1 MNSFQ
6 ATKEISEVNYQLAAH
21 GLDEL
26 VDVRVEV
33 IENEFGKKTP
43 HLVARYTESCL
54 DTNESGLWINDE
66 QGNATYKLEQTEKF
80 EEMNKWF
87 DGQIFAM
94 GITQRAAWLKA
105 THEERVAFM
114 NQPGFK
120 HPANFPVVK

>member
-6 ATKEISEVNYQLAAH
+6 AIKEISEVNYQLAAH

-26 VDVRVEV
+26 VDVKVEV

-54 DTNESGLWINDE
+54 SWE
-66 QGNATYKLEQTEKF
+66 QGNAVYKLEQTEKF

-105 THEERVAFM
+105 THEQRVAFM

>member
-26 VDVRVEV
+26 VDVKVEV

-54 DTNESGLWINDE
+54 SWE
-66 QGNATYKLEQTEKF
+66 QGNAVYELEQTEKF
-80 EEMNKWF
+80 EEINKWF

>member
-54 DTNESGLWINDE
+54 CWE
-66 QGNATYKLEQTEKF
+66 QGKAVYELEQTEKF

-120 HPANFPVVK
+120 HPASFPVVK

>member
-1 MNSFQ
+1 MNSFK

-26 VDVRVEV
+26 VDVKVEV
-33 IENEFGKKTP
+33 IENEFGKTTP

-54 DTNESGLWINDE
+54 DTYDE
-66 QGNATYKLEQTEKF
+66 QGNVTYKLEQTEKF

-87 DGQIFAM
+87 DGQIFVM

>member
-26 VDVRVEV
+26 VDVKVEV

-54 DTNESGLWINDE
+54 NWEH
-66 QGNATYKLEQTEKF
+66 GNAVYILEQTEKF

>member
-1 MNSFQ
+1 MNIQ
-6 ATKEISEVNYQLAAH
+6 NEISEVNYQLAAP

-26 VDVRVEV
+26 VDVKVEV

-43 HLVARYTESCL
+43 HLVARYTESYL
-54 DTNESGLWINDE
+54 DTLDDK
-66 QGNATYKLEQTEKF
+66 GNPVYKLEQTEKF

>member
-26 VDVRVEV
+26 VDVKVEV

-54 DTNESGLWINDE
+54 CWE
-66 QGNATYKLEQTEKF
+66 QGNAVYKLEQTEKF

>member
-54 DTNESGLWINDE
+54 SWE
-66 QGNATYKLEQTEKF
+66 QGNAVYKLEQTEKF

-105 THEERVAFM
+105 THEQRVAFM

>member
-54 DTNESGLWINDE
+54 SWE
-66 QGNATYKLEQTEKF
+66 QGNAVYKLEQTEKF

-94 GITQRAAWLKA
+94 GITQRANWLKA
-105 THEERVAFM
+105 THEQRVAFM
-114 NQPGFK
+114 NQPGFN
-120 HPANFPVVK
+120 HPARFTVVK

>member
-6 ATKEISEVNYQLAAH
+6 AIKEISEVNYQLAAH

-26 VDVRVEV
+26 VDVKVEV

-54 DTNESGLWINDE
+54 SWE
-66 QGNATYKLEQTEKF
+66 QGNAVYKLEQTEKF